1 MLARCSIPWQLILFH
16 LRSKFVIAYIEY
28 IIEKNLEHILLYFLI
43 MTLRDV
49 GFLDHVFYFYR
60 DIMLR
65 VSIFNKRKINIPN
78 HFRLS
83 HIKYISSTVLA
94 KMHKHLTLLFNIA
107 SDKYCVPRVWITFP
121 PKSNISSVYNDRNR
135 EFKKINNRRVNWLYF
150 YIKHR
155 LNILLLHIQ
164 FCLILDSNWS
174 MSRLR
179 NAWNEFDNERITR
192 YYLIEHFLNI
202 SFLDHQFHSSSDQVS
217 LISVWTS
224 VIIHMK

>member
-1 MLARCSIPWQLILFH
+1 MLARCSIPWQPILFH

-28 IIEKNLEHILLYFLI
+28 IIETNLEHILLYFLI
-43 MTLRDV
+43 MTLRDA

-65 VSIFNKRKINIPN
+65 VSILNKRKINIQN
-78 HFRLS
+78 H
-83 HIKYISSTVLA
+83 SSIVSE
-94 KMHKHLTLLFNIA
+94 KMHKYRTLLFNIA
-107 SDKYCVPRVWITFP
+107 SDKYSVPRVWITFP
-121 PKSNISSVYNDRNR
+121 PKSNINSVYNDRNR
-135 EFKKINNRRVNWLYF
+135 EFKKINNRRLIWLYF

-164 FCLILDSNWS
+164 LYLILDSNWS

-179 NAWNEFDNERITR
+179 NIWNEYDKECITR
-192 YYLIEHFLNI
+192 YYLIEHLLNI

-217 LISVWTS
+217 LISVWTEW
-224 VIIHMK
+224 